1 MKPRILLLM
10 LLASTTACL
19 TAQQRNPNPDSK
31 QEGRTWPS
39 DFVVNYR
46 PSPAIQPALAAE

>member
-10 LLASTTACL
+10 LLAFTTACL

-31 QEGRTWPS
+31 QES
-39 DFVVNYR
+39 
-46 PSPAIQPALAAE
+46 LAVWAHFKTE